1 MNHHS
6 GSQEYKSVLPRYCL
20 RFVIVVFPDQ
30 THLLFPNK
38 TTTHI
43 SESDYMLYMYHV
55 VKNLRKE
62 AVSDRFR
69 IWAANK

>member
-1 MNHHS
+1 MKS
-6 GSQEYKSVLPRYCL
+6 VDEPPGSQKSKSAL
-20 RFVIVVFPDQ
+20 
-30 THLLFPNK
+30 NK
-38 TTTHI
+38 TTMHI

-55 VKNLRKE
+55 AQKLCKE